1 MNQTILI
8 STAAKRY
15 ARAFLEVAIRQRSFS
30 LVLEELETFR
40 SQLLATPMLQQVF
53 LNPAL
58 TPEKKKEVL
67 DILGEKM
74 KLQKLTLNF
83 LNTLIRRD
91 RLRLLQEIIVSAE
104 QQFLERQGILV
115 VEVFSAKRLRPE
127 EEQKLTRKLEA
138 FTGKK
143 VQLENRIDANLIGGL
158 ITRIGSTLYDG
169 SIEVQLQHLRSKIQ
183 EG

>member
-1 MNQTILI
+1 MNQNILI

-15 ARAFLEVAIRQRSFS
+15 AKALLEVAIRQRSFS

-40 SQLLATPMLQQVF
+40 NQLRATPMLQQVF

-58 TPEKKKEVL
+58 TPAKKKEVL
-67 DILGEKM
+67 DILGQKM

-91 RLRLLQEIIVSAE
+91 RLRLLQEIIVSSE

-115 VEVFSAKRLRPE
+115 VEVLSAKRLRSE

-143 VQLENRIDANLIGGL
+143 VQLENRIDTNLIGGV

-169 SIEVQLQHLRSKIQ
+169 SVEAQLQQLRARIQ